1 MESMFKTVDKLI
13 KEYPEA
19 DPDDLM
25 VELEQNKPTL
35 DERLSKIGYTRT
47 EALAAAHAEPERR
60 AALAEKIGVENLD
73 FPYVWAELS
82 EKSTTMT
89 QDNLDLILWLMAG
102 GKLTKSEGLSDE
114 ELIEN
119 WLHSFNRVKEYND
132 FLNKYVKAVNDYY
145 DIKFEME
152 DSKLRH
158 PEKKINNADSERVL
172 SLLCDNGHADGCK
185 NIGILRGNLE
195 IISGIIGELSFLKP
209 IKPLIYFQMYVRYR
223 KKLFDAPAFIP
234 NRKKILEYRK
244 YDFTN
249 DNGKNFNQYY
259 TYCRLYSDLKK
270 CFPKANSDLC
280 DTGFSLCSNLAQ
292 WWYKIGAEGYER
304 DLDLEIP
311 FTIDAF
317 VLEQFVTCF
326 EESEINRT
334 MNVSSETL
342 IKWRKSNPTI
352 CNNARKTVQSIKF
365 SDLRAFADN
374 STEFCAKLFDQ
385 KQLEGDKHV
394 DHDIAWALFV
404 QEVEERFDDLL
415 EDELTLMIGKWILKR
430 I

>member
-145 DIKFEME
+145 DI
-152 DSKLRH
+152 
-158 PEKKINNADSERVL
+158 
-172 SLLCDNGHADGCK
+172 
-185 NIGILRGNLE
+185 IL
-195 IISGIIGELSFLKP
+195 ISI
-209 IKPLIYFQMYVRYR
+209 
-223 KKLFDAPAFIP
+223 
-234 NRKKILEYRK
+234 
-244 YDFTN
+244 
-249 DNGKNFNQYY
+249 
-259 TYCRLYSDLKK
+259 
-270 CFPKANSDLC
+270 
-280 DTGFSLCSNLAQ
+280 
-292 WWYKIGAEGYER
+292 
-304 DLDLEIP
+304 
-311 FTIDAF
+311 
-317 VLEQFVTCF
+317 
-326 EESEINRT
+326 
-334 MNVSSETL
+334 
-342 IKWRKSNPTI
+342 
-352 CNNARKTVQSIKF
+352 
-365 SDLRAFADN
+365 
-374 STEFCAKLFDQ
+374 
-385 KQLEGDKHV
+385 
-394 DHDIAWALFV
+394 
-404 QEVEERFDDLL
+404 
-415 EDELTLMIGKWILKR
+415 
-430 I
+430 